1 VGVLQQK
8 NFLNLDLVGRY
19 VQLDTYTAWHGMKQ
33 PYHPN
38 NYTWSPY
45 TMNFMNRLVRG
56 YSDGIWKAYPEPPF
70 ITAFT
75 QYLTHR
81 KT

>member
-1 VGVLQQK
+1 
-8 NFLNLDLVGRY
+8 
-19 VQLDTYTAWHGMKQ
+19 MKQ